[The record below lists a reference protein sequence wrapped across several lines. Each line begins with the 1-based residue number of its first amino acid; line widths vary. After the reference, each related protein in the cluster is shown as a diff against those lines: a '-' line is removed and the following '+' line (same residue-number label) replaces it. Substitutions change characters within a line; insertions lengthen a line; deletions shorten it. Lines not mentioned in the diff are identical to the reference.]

1 MSQAGGALSVIA
13 DQAPP
18 GGVFSDNYPDL
29 PVHRPEEDARR
40 ASRSSA
46 AAACRGRRSTQ
57 NGALHLLYSKTN
69 AYTKITSDVHGGTGR
84 APLASVYS
92 RDLFEHQAAN
102 SLSGIG
108 ASIIGSINLTNFD
121 LIAGGTIDATAGV
134 NLLGLNSVGPNT
146 QIQLREIPS
155 TVTAGSSTTT
165 TSAGV
170 NSQYINDQFLVQTL
184 AGSDGEFLSAG
195 NLLLTSQPGNP
206 GPPPAPPGVVIKIN
220 HINGKLLTPG
230 GAAGRTC

>member
-1 MSQAGGALSVIA
+1 MAA
-13 DQAPP
+13 P
-18 GGVFSDNYPDL
+18 GG
-29 PVHRPEEDARR
+29 
-40 ASRSSA
+40 
-46 AAACRGRRSTQ
+46 
-57 NGALHLLYSKTN
+57 
-69 AYTKITSDVHGGTGR
+69 

-155 TVTAGSSTTT
+155 QEPTTT
-165 TSAGV
+165 TGPSPRATG
-170 NSQYINDQFLVQTL
+170 
-184 AGSDGEFLSAG
+184 
-195 NLLLTSQPGNP
+195 TSTAR
-206 GPPPAPPGVVIKIN
+206 PPPRA
-220 HINGKLLTPG
+220 
-230 GAAGRTC
+230 RT